1 MHESMTP
8 QQFRTHAHPT
18 TPQPLRR
25 TRSRRFTHLYGTENS
40 EDVLEQL
47 EALMTSHPHEDI
59 RVKARMIRTV
69 ILEPSRIILEM
80 RMTAAAACAQP
91 YRAT

>member
-1 MHESMTP
+1 MTP

-69 ILEPSRIILEM
+69 MEDTLKGQGQAEEEDEDDLR
-80 RMTAAAACAQP
+80 
-91 YRAT
+91 